1 MSHYR
6 EIGLLAGSLACLEWD
21 ERTGL
26 PSGAAEYRA
35 DQVTLLSGLIHSR
48 RTDPRIGEW
57 LVSLGG
63 EIAAGQVPHPER
75 MQPALRCWQKDYA
88 RDTQLPQSLVEA
100 TARAISLGQ
109 NAWTMARG
117 KNDFASFLPY
127 LKEIIRLR
135 KEESQILF
143 SISEKAAVTYDVLLD
158 QYEPNATVDQ
168 IETVFSELKSPLVEL
183 VQRLLQ
189 ATKQPS
195 GEWVAK
201 NFPIERQKELS
212 RWIAQAIG
220 FDFDRGRLDITEHPF
235 CTTLGPS
242 DHRILT
248 RYSDSHFNSGF
259 FGTLHEAGHGMY
271 EQGLSTEWFGMPPGQ
286 YASLGVH
293 ESQSRLWEN
302 LVGRSYPF
310 WKWCFPTLL
319 EYFPDSLK
327 GCALDA
333 FYADVNRVSRS
344 LIRVEADEATYNLH
358 VMVRFELEK
367 ELFADALRP
376 EDLPEAWNQK
386 YESYLGLRPPNDA
399 LGVLQDVH
407 WSAGLF
413 GYFPTYT
420 LGNIYAAQLFEAADR
435 SVGPLDEQFARGE
448 FRPLLDW
455 LREHIHQHGR
465 TYEPRLLVE
474 RATGQSISSQPLLRY
489 LDRKLSAIY
498 S

>member
-1 MSHYR
+1 MV
-6 EIGLLAGSLACLEWD
+6 WN
-21 ERTGL
+21 
-26 PSGAAEYRA
+26 AA
-35 DQVTLLSGLIHSR
+35 
-48 RTDPRIGEW
+48 
-57 LVSLGG
+57 
-63 EIAAGQVPHPER
+63 
-75 MQPALRCWQKDYA
+75 
-88 RDTQLPQSLVEA
+88 
-100 TARAISLGQ
+100 
-109 NAWTMARG
+109 
-117 KNDFASFLPY
+117 
-127 LKEIIRLR
+127 
-135 KEESQILF
+135 
-143 SISEKAAVTYDVLLD
+143 
-158 QYEPNATVDQ
+158 
-168 IETVFSELKSPLVEL
+168 
-183 VQRLLQ
+183 
-189 ATKQPS
+189 
-195 GEWVAK
+195 
-201 NFPIERQKELS
+201 
-212 RWIAQAIG
+212 
-220 FDFDRGRLDITEHPF
+220 
-235 CTTLGPS
+235 
-242 DHRILT
+242 
-248 RYSDSHFNSGF
+248 
-259 FGTLHEAGHGMY
+259 
-271 EQGLSTEWFGMPPGQ
+271 GQ
-286 YASLGVH
+286 YASLGATNRNRDCGRTWWD
-293 ESQSRLWEN
+293 EAILSGSGAFQSCSSLSQ
-302 LVGRSYPF
+302 
-310 WKWCFPTLL
+310 
-319 EYFPDSLK
+319 SLK